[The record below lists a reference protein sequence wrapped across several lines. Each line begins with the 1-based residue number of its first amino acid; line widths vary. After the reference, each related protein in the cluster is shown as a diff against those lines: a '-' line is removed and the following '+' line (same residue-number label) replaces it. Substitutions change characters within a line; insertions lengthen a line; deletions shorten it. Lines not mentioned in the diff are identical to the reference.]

1 MDESTD
7 IIEEKWALIVEDE
20 ELNKKYIAKFLEK
33 NGYKYK
39 WAKNVK
45 KAFECIEE
53 AIKFNQSIEV
63 IFLDIYLEPDDDK
76 NDLTGVDF
84 LKKRKELGLAD
95 IGQVIVMTGNEEIH
109 IVQECNKYDI
119 QNYIKKPVSEANLVY
134 EMSKIDKYIKQK
146 KCPFDGYETK
156 KPIGRGATGEVYLVS
171 NKITK
176 ENYAMKKILVGNQST
191 SKESIIH
198 NRLKSPNILEFIDS
212 KMIDNF
218 NYMLLEYAEYG
229 TLSEWIMNQKKL
241 KNDKKTN
248 QIDTEQIL
256 LWITQVF
263 IGLFTTHD
271 KNLIHR
277 DIKTD
282 NLFLCKV
289 KDKKVIK
296 IGDFGIAKAVEKS
309 AFTVCGT
316 HHYMAPEI
324 HKNKEYDSKA
334 DVWAAG
340 VVLYEMIMLEK
351 PFDGDNEE
359 IVKKIETFDF
369 VKIPENVDIRLKKLI
384 EYMLNPDPK
393 LRYSSKEILN
403 LDFIKDI
410 MANIDKNLYTIDDD
424 IKTRIESISN
434 QDNSKEDKEKELYKN
449 MIYREAYNNFTLVA
463 KIDFICPYKTSYKK
477 SYFSSLIE
485 NCVKGS
491 DLVITI
497 EELSLK
503 DIIIKDMIEKFIK
516 DDLIKN
522 VSNNDT
528 EFDENNMYMFNL
540 FENPKID
547 NSLITKSTFEDQQE
561 KTKNSLN
568 LTKECLDIALY
579 LWKKIQQIYNSDDIF
594 SKKTEFASSKEY
606 FEFLTSIIYIKN
618 LQFDK
623 MSNAEKLA
631 NILNIYQTMLIH
643 YFIKM
648 IIFSDYSFSSNDG
661 MISKVSS
668 ILNGNKNKGFN
679 VTYNIGGN
687 IMNLY
692 ELKNITIRRNKKPID
707 AYMRL
712 ASSGDCRESL
722 INEKPNN
729 TLLLIC
735 IDPPVESIEDIGL
748 NFIFKVF
755 SESVYTELESYKK
768 EWIIENIKI
777 NEEEISLPYYLKL
790 YLVDFNNSEE
800 DLIKFLT
807 SNMDEKIK
815 SSTLIRNLRNKTL
828 VLDYCK

>member
-1 MDESTD
+1 MNIDSTD
-7 IIEEKWALIVEDE
+7 VSDEKWALIVEDE
-20 ELNKKYIAKFLEK
+20 ELNKRYIAKFLEK

-53 AIKFNQSIEV
+53 AIKLNQSIEV

-84 LKKRKELGLAD
+84 LKKRKELGLND

-119 QNYIKKPVSEANLVY
+119 QNYIKKPVSESNLVY
-134 EMSKIDKYIKQK
+134 EMSKIDNYIKQK

-156 KPIGRGATGEVYLVS
+156 TSIGRGATGEVFLVF
-171 NKITK
+171 NKQTK
-176 ENYAMKKILVGNQST
+176 KKYAMKKLLGGT
-191 SKESIIH
+191 KETIIH

-212 KMIDNF
+212 KMIDKY
-218 NYMLLEYAEYG
+218 NYMLLEYAENG
-229 TLSEWIMNQKKL
+229 TLSDWIQNKKIL
-241 KNDKKTN
+241 KNEKKIPY
-248 QIDTEQIL
+248 QINTEQIL
-256 LWITQVF
+256 LWITELF
-263 IGLFTTHD
+263 LGLFTTHD

-282 NLFLCKV
+282 NLFLCENDV
-289 KDKKVIK
+289 LK
-296 IGDFGIAKAVEKS
+296 IGDLGIAKAIEKS

-340 VVLYEMIMLEK
+340 IVLYELIMLEK

-359 IVKKIETFDF
+359 IVKQIEAFDF
-369 VKIPENVDIRLKKLI
+369 IKIPDNVDIRLKKLI
-384 EYMLNPDPK
+384 EYMLIPDQK

-403 LDFIKDI
+403 LDFIKET
-410 MANIDKNLYTIDDD
+410 IDLIEKKNLFQIDED
-424 IKTRIESISN
+424 IKARIENISN
-434 QDNSKEDKEKELYKN
+434 QENLKEDKEKEIYKN
-449 MIYREAYNNFTLVA
+449 IIYKEAYANFNIAA

-477 SYFSSLIE
+477 GYFSSVIE

-491 DLVITI
+491 DLAITI
-497 EELSLK
+497 EELGLK
-503 DIIIKDMIEKFIK
+503 DVIISEMIEKLIK
-516 DDLIKN
+516 ADLINN
-522 VSNNDT
+522 VTNDDV
-528 EFDENNMYMFNL
+528 EFDENNMYKFNL
-540 FENPKID
+540 YENPNID
-547 NSLITKSTFEDQQE
+547 NSLLTKNTIEDHNE
-561 KTKNSLN
+561 KTKKPLI

-579 LWKKIQQIYNSDDIF
+579 LWKKIQQLYNSDDIF
-594 SKKTEFASSKEY
+594 TKKTEFVSSKEY
-606 FEFLTSIIYIKN
+606 FEFLTTIIYLKH

-623 MSNAEKLA
+623 MSKAEKLA

-648 IIFSDYSFSSNDG
+648 IIFSDYVFSSNDG

-668 ILNGNKNKGFN
+668 LITGNKNKGFN

-712 ASSGDCRESL
+712 ASSGDCREQL
-722 INEKPNN
+722 IDEKSNN
-729 TLLLIC
+729 TLLLVC
-735 IDPPVESIEDIGL
+735 IDPPTESIEDIGF
-748 NFIFKVF
+748 NFAFKVF
-755 SESVYTELESYKK
+755 SESVYTELESFKK
-768 EWIIENIKI
+768 EWIMENTKI
-777 NEEEISLPYYLKL
+777 SEEEISLPYYLKS
-790 YLVDFNNSEE
+790 YLVDFNNNEE

-807 SNMDEKIK
+807 TNMDEKIK
-815 SSTLIRNLRNKTL
+815 SSTLIRNFRNKSL